1 MPKRNVKTFSIC
13 LQPDVLRELEYINSV
28 AGGPDIS
35 RSQLIADCIHIT
47 YNVLE
52 LKKHYEGVVTHETE
66 K

>member
-13 LQPDVLRELEYINSV
+13 LQPDVLKELEYINSV

-52 LKKHYEGVVTHETE
+52 LKKHYEGTATNETKE
-66 K
+66 